1 MPHSPINSTVTAI
14 NYSFCCSQKTQ
25 KNLTTVPAVLKLPTM
40 QSATNYTLRKCH
52 WDGIY
57 EVTMR
62 ALSRGGR
69 SEEVAVSITLGTWS
83 ASYCVR
89 GQHHTVYVINVT
101 LGTCSTSHC
110 ARVQRHTGNMF
121 SIALGTWSASQWN
134 AFSVTL
140 STCSASH

>member
-1 MPHSPINSTVTAI
+1 
-14 NYSFCCSQKTQ
+14 
-25 KNLTTVPAVLKLPTM
+25 M

-83 ASYCVR
+83 ASHCVR
-89 GQHHTVYVINVT
+89 D
-101 LGTCSTSHC
+101 
-110 ARVQRHTGNMF
+110 QRHVGYVFN
-121 SIALGTWSASQWN
+121 I
-134 AFSVTL
+134 TL
-140 STCSASH
+140 CT